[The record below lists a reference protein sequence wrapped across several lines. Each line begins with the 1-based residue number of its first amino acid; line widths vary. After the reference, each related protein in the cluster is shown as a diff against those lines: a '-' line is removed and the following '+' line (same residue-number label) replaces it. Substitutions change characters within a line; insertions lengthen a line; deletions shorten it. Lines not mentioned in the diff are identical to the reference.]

1 MKAMASEAYGNIG
14 SPPIQMPT
22 VLGQKNCLWLESKM
36 FLHITTSSSAE
47 DSGERRR

>member
-22 VLGQKNCLWLESKM
+22 VLGQKKLLMARVQNVSTHNYQLQCRRLW
-36 FLHITTSSSAE
+36 
-47 DSGERRR
+47 